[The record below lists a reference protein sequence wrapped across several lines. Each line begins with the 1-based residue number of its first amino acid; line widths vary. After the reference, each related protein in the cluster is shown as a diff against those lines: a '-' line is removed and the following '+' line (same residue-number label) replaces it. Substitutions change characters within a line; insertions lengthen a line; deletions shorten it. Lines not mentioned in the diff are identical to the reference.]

1 MAGITRRGV
10 LIGGGAGIGLVAAW
24 GLWPRD
30 YAATLTAAPGEH
42 PFGAWLRLAEDGRVT
57 VAVPQA
63 ESGQGSW
70 TGLAQIAADELG
82 ADWRTVAVEPA
93 PLNPVYANPLGLAD
107 LLEGMPA
114 ALPERWRT
122 GGGAWAPPMLTAAS
136 STIRMFE
143 EPLRAA
149 AAAARAVLCMAAADR
164 WDVAWT
170 ACRAEAGFVVEG
182 NRRLRFGDLAAAA
195 AALTP
200 PDPPPVGV
208 GGAGRLMGRPLPR
221 LDAPAKVDGS
231 VDHAGDIRL
240 PDMVHVRVRQG
251 PPGETR
257 LLRIDRDA
265 AQKVAGLV
273 GIVERP
279 GWVAV
284 AAVTGWSAE
293 RALDALAPRFATTA
307 PVPDDAG
314 IEAALVRALAT
325 DGDTIAAQGDVADI
339 LTGTGVIRADYRAAA
354 AVHAAIETPSA
365 TAQWSDDRLSVW
377 MQTEAPGIHRSE
389 IAAAAGI
396 DPDAVTIHPMQIG
409 GSFGGALDATVAVQ
423 AALVAIELKRP
434 VSLVWS
440 RGEALRHDRYRP
452 PAFAR
457 MAARLGPGG
466 AILGWQA
473 RLATPPVGLSLAR
486 RLLSGPAAMALRL
499 DGADHY
505 AAAGL
510 TPPYRLPAFAVTHHP
525 AEVAMPTGHLRG
537 GAHGYTCFF
546 AESFLDE
553 LALAAGAEPVSYRI
567 GMLGG
572 EPRLAR
578 CLSTVASLG
587 GWEGG
592 VAGSGQGIAAHS
604 FRGSHVAVM
613 AEAHVEGA
621 RIVVDRLVAAV
632 DVGRTVN
639 PDLVRQQVEGGL
651 IFGLAHALGAATG
664 FSRGLATA
672 RGFDTLWLPRLADTP
687 DITVELIRSDEAPG
701 GVAELAVPPVAPAI
715 ANAVRAAT
723 GDRIRT
729 LPLGMGPLRMGA

>member
-30 YAATLTAAPGEH
+30 YAATLVAGPGEH
-42 PFGAWLRLAEDGRVT
+42 PVGAWLRLGEDGRIV

-70 TGLAQIAADELG
+70 TGIAQIAADELG

-93 PLNPVYANPLGLAD
+93 PLNPLYANPTGLAD

-114 ALPERWRT
+114 ALPGGWRT
-122 GGGAWAPPMLTAAS
+122 GGGAWPAPMLTAAS

-143 EPLRAA
+143 EPVRAA

-164 WDVAWT
+164 WDGEWT
-170 ACRAEAGFVVEG
+170 TYRVEAGFVVDG
-182 NRRLRFGDLAAAA
+182 DRRLRFGDLATAA

-208 GGAGRLMGRPLPR
+208 AGAGRLMGRPLPR

-231 VDHAGDIRL
+231 VDHAGDVRL

-251 PPGETR
+251 PPGDSR
-257 LLRIDRDA
+257 LVRVDREA
-265 AQKVAGLV
+265 ARAVPGLV

-279 GWVAV
+279 GWVAA
-284 AAVTGWSAE
+284 AAVTGWSAD
-293 RALDALAPRFATTA
+293 RALDALAPRFATVGA
-307 PVPDDAG
+307 VPDDAA
-314 IEAALVRALAT
+314 IEASLLRALAT
-325 DGDTIAAQGDVADI
+325 DGDAVATQGDVAAVLAGAGAI
-339 LTGTGVIRADYRAAA
+339 HADYRAAA
-354 AVHAAIETPSA
+354 AVHAAIETPGA
-365 TAQWSDDRLSVW
+365 TAAWTGDRLTVW
-377 MQTEAPGIHRSE
+377 MQTEAPGLHRTE
-389 IAAAAGI
+389 IAAAVGV
-396 DPDAVTIHPMQIG
+396 DPGAVTIHPMQIG
-409 GSFGGALDATVAVQ
+409 GSFGTALDATVAVQ
-423 AALVAIELKRP
+423 AAVIATELKRP

-440 RGEALRHDRYRP
+440 RGEALLHDRYRP
-452 PAFAR
+452 PALAR

-466 AILGWQA
+466 AILGWRAQ
-473 RLATPPVGLSLAR
+473 LATSPVGLPLAR
-486 RLLSGPAAMALRL
+486 QLLPGPAAAALRL
-499 DGADHY
+499 DPVDRY

-510 TPPYRLPAFAVTHHP
+510 APPYRLPAYAVTHHS
-525 AEVAMPTGHLRG
+525 ADVAVPTGHLRA

-592 VAGSGQGIAAHS
+592 VAGSGQGIAAHM
-604 FRGSHVAVM
+604 FRGSHIAVM
-613 AEAHVEGA
+613 AEAHGEGG

-632 DVGRTVN
+632 DVGRVVN

-664 FSRGLATA
+664 FDRGLATV
-672 RGFDTLWLPRLADTP
+672 RGFDTLRLPRLADTP

-715 ANAVRAAT
+715 ANAIRAAT
-723 GDRIRT
+723 GYRIRT
-729 LPLGMGPLRMGA
+729 LPLRMAP